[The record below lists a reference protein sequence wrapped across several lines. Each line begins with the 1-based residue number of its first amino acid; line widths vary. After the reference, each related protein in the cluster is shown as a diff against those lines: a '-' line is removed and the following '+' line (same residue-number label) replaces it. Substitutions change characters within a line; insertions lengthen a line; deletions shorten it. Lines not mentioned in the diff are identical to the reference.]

1 MKSRSF
7 PGRAADVD
15 APSVAASVPAAR
27 EPLVAVEMT
36 ARAPVRAAAS
46 MNRRHFLL
54 AAGAVAAAG
63 RLRPAWAKEGRAP
76 LTVTELGERLFV
88 ISGGG
93 GNVTVFHPDEGV
105 LLVDGGSPERHEDVL
120 ELVRQRTRQKRVH
133 TLFNTHW
140 HWNQTGAN
148 TTLCKTGTRIIAH
161 ENTKL
166 WLGVDVDSKWENR
179 KYPRLPVNA
188 RPNQTFYTPQS
199 LSFGGETLDYA
210 CMPEAHTDGDIYVFF
225 RKANVLVGADVV
237 SVGAYPIL
245 DIASNG
251 WITGNLNGVTTL
263 KKLSTPGTRIVPGLG
278 PVQAPA
284 HLDEQAAMLTAV
296 RLRMAKML
304 AQGKSAQEM
313 IDAQPTKEFDAVWG
327 NPEQFIRNAFRG
339 ISLRP
344 QQMGVSIV

>member
-1 MKSRSF
+1 
-7 PGRAADVD
+7 
-15 APSVAASVPAAR
+15 
-27 EPLVAVEMT
+27 
-36 ARAPVRAAAS
+36 
-46 MNRRHFLL
+46 MNRRHFLM
-54 AAGAVAAAG
+54 AAGTVAAANAASG
-63 RLRPAWAKEGRAP
+63 LRPAWSRDRTP

-105 LLVDGGSPERHEDVL
+105 LLVDGGSPERSDDVL
-120 ELVRQRTRQKRVH
+120 ALVRKRTGQKRVH

-140 HWNQTGAN
+140 HWNQTGSNVA
-148 TTLCKTGTRIIAH
+148 LAKADTRIIAH

-179 KYPRLPVNA
+179 KYPRLPEKA

-199 LSFGGETLDYA
+199 LTFGGETLDYA
-210 CMPEAHTDGDIYVFF
+210 LMPEAHTDGDIYVFF
-225 RKANVLVGADVV
+225 RKTNVLVGADVV
-237 SVGAYPIL
+237 SIGAYPIL

-251 WITGNLNGVTTL
+251 WIGGNLNGVTAL
-263 KKLSTPGTRIVPGLG
+263 KKMCTADTRVVPGLG
-278 PVQAPA
+278 AVQAPA
-284 HLDEQAAMLTAV
+284 YLDTQASMLTTV
-296 RLRMAKML
+296 RQRMAKML

-313 IDAQPTKEFDAVWG
+313 LDAQPTKEFDAVWG